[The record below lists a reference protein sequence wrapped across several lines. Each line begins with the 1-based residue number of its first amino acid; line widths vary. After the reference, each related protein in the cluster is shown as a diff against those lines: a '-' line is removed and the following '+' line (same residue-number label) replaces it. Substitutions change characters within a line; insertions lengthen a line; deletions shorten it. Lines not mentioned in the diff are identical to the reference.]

1 MYTPGVAVQ
10 ISEVS
15 AASEQIAAGTEE
27 IHSSMEEIVDIARQS
42 TERTGVITEA
52 SEVQLGAME
61 EIEKLAGSLLSLS
74 QEMETLIRKFKYHD
88 QSQKQ

>member
-52 SEVQLGAME
+52 SEVQLGAMA

-74 QEMETLIRKFKYHD
+74 QKMRDAYSKI
-88 QSQKQ
+88 QVS